1 MKPLIFQPYKKGVI
15 SGEILSII
23 ACTGIFAYIMF
34 DSGGFPSRRLF
45 IFMGI
50 LIAAFAL
57 IFIVEGAIVVKSA
70 GYRTKIEV
78 DRHGLTVIAPK
89 YPEPMFIPWN
99 EEVHMCV
106 CTDGEVYPYHWVHE
120 KILCFSNQDISPSP
134 GQYRDI

>member
-34 DSGGFPSRRLF
+34 DSGGTPSRRLL

-57 IFIVEGAIVVKSA
+57 IFIVEGQLS
-70 GYRTKIEV
+70 
-78 DRHGLTVIAPK
+78 L
-89 YPEPMFIPWN
+89 
-99 EEVHMCV
+99 
-106 CTDGEVYPYHWVHE
+106 
-120 KILCFSNQDISPSP
+120 NQ
-134 GQYRDI
+134 RDTALRLKLIDMVLR